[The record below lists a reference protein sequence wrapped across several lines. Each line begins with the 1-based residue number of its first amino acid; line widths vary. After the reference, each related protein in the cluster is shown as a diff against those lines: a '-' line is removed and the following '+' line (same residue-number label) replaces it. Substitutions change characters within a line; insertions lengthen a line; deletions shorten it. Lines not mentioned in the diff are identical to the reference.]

1 MKKIF
6 SFLILFVLLN
16 GCAESMALLGT
27 SATNGKL
34 VQSSFN
40 TALSYGVKQKT
51 GKSTVE
57 HALNFVETQGNP
69 KLVEDKK
76 DKDKQD

>member
-1 MKKIF
+1 MSKKI
-6 SFLILFVLLN
+6 ILFFVVFLFS
-16 GCAESMALLGT
+16 GCAESNLARTG
-27 SATNGKL
+27 
-34 VQSSFN
+34 FN
-40 TALSYGVKQKT
+40 TLFNYGVKQKT